1 MKSAEMKKL
10 GAKELQGKMG
20 ELRMELIKQNA
31 QVARGT
37 NPKSPGQ
44 VKQMKKGI
52 ARILTEL
59 KNKEST
65 Q

>member
-1 MKSAEMKKL
+1 MKSTEMRKL
-10 GAKELQGKMG
+10 GAKELQGKHS
-20 ELRMELIKQNA
+20 ELRLELIKLNA

-44 VKQMKKGI
+44 IKQIKKGI

-59 KNKEST
+59 KQKENT